1 MGDIVINADTFF
13 DRLSALYNSWK
24 ADKRSGDG
32 SFGGADSM
40 VVLTGKADQDTH
52 YTKSNALHVG
62 LHENRFIRQTAT
74 DQIHSFGFWAT
85 SSPRR

>member
-1 MGDIVINADTFF
+1 MGDIVINANTFF
-13 DRLSALYNSWK
+13 DRLTALYNSWK

-40 VVLTGKADQDTH
+40 VVLTGKADQDTN

-62 LHENRFIRQTAT
+62 SQEIGFVKWAT
-74 DQIHSFGFWAT
+74 TDKIHSFGF
-85 SSPRR
+85 